1 MKRVVIWQRPLFFLP
16 LPSVPRALSFRSPQS
31 PYNTKRPLRRRE
43 SLFLKKRSY
52 SILDANHFI
61 MRMTAKNLIIY
72 FEARKDLLVEH
83 QPFLE
88 NEQSSLFI
96 QEVPSKMSCRIITSL
111 VLIVF
116 TLPQA
121 EGQFPRVC
129 TFLTNLKNKK
139 YCPIPKG
146 FSAPCGSDGN
156 RGT

>member
-1 MKRVVIWQRPLFFLP
+1 MAESSLLSSPSHRTPCALFFFLP
-16 LPSVPRALSFRSPQS
+16 SPPTTQRGL
-31 PYNTKRPLRRRE
+31 YGGENH
-43 SLFLKKRSY
+43 FFKKRSY
-52 SILDANHFI
+52 SILGSNHFI
-61 MRMTAKNLIIY
+61 MRMTAKYLIIY

-83 QPFLE
+83 QTFLE
-88 NEQSSLFI
+88 NEQSFLLI
-96 QEVPSKMSCRIITSL
+96 QEVPSKMSSRIITSL

-129 TFLTNLKNKK
+129 KFLTNLKNKK